1 MHGKLKTTV
10 FAGTFGQNLPV
21 CEPGASYQPFTR
33 YPEHFVSFQNRMRLK
48 IVNQEEEIQKKNE
61 ILIELKEKATEIIE
75 QESKMRLQQEA
86 MARAE
91 ADRKT

>member
-1 MHGKLKTTV
+1 
-10 FAGTFGQNLPV
+10 
-21 CEPGASYQPFTR
+21 
-33 YPEHFVSFQNRMRLK
+33 MRLK